1 MPYLLPGKVF
11 QAFPYLNGNRHF
23 EYMQIC
29 SVRQKSIFKFLPA
42 LVFLLIFHLQGFSQE
57 SPAKIVQQNTVNPVD
72 LIDVIRDLFN
82 KKGAPRS
89 DSLVQGVRNVSL
101 LPIIGYGPANGYVI
115 GAAVGISSLLGD
127 PKTTQLS
134 SALMSLSITTKDQ
147 VLLCLRSSIFLPG
160 NKWYIPGD
168 IRFLIFTQPTY
179 GLGIYGLNSTVTFGI
194 GGIDVSKSVLEQPM
208 SFNYVRIYETA
219 VKEIFPFW
227 YAGLGVNIDIHEKIQ
242 DESLKLD
249 TPNPVITSNYF
260 YSVVH
265 GFDPTHYSTNGLSLN
280 IIEDS
285 RDNPINA
292 YKGFYANMR
301 FRVNEKIFGSSQNS
315 TMLFYDF
322 RHYIPLN
329 KNRPGT
335 VLAFWTWG
343 EFVTSGNV
351 PYLALPAI
359 GWDTYGRSGRGYVQ
373 GRFRGVNMVYGETE
387 YRQPISRNG
396 LFGAVAFL
404 NVTTASNTTTGQTL
418 FNSLAPG
425 YGIGLRINMNKKDRT
440 NICIDYGRGRSS
452 SGLYFNIQETF

>member
-1 MPYLLPGKVF
+1 
-11 QAFPYLNGNRHF
+11 
-23 EYMQIC
+23 
-29 SVRQKSIFKFLPA
+29 VRQKSNYKFFTVI
-42 LVFLLIFHLQGFSQE
+42 VFFLAFRLNGFSQE
-57 SPAKIVQQNTVNPVD
+57 PPAKIVQQNTINPVD
-72 LIDVIRDLFN
+72 LIDVIREWLN
-82 KKGAPRS
+82 RKGPPRS
-89 DSLVQGVRNVSL
+89 DSIVQGVSNVSL
-101 LPIIGYGPANGYVI
+101 LPIIGYGPANGFVL
-115 GAAVGISSLLGD
+115 GAAVSMSKLLGD

-134 SALMSLSITTKDQ
+134 SALMSLSLTTKDQ

-160 NKWYIPGD
+160 NDWYIPGD
-168 IRFLIFTQPTY
+168 VRLLLFTQPTY
-179 GLGIYGLNSTVTFGI
+179 GLGIYGLNSPVTFNI
-194 GGIDVSKSVLEQPM
+194 GGIDVNRSVLEQPM
-208 SFNYVRIYETA
+208 SFDYIRVYETA
-219 VKEIFPFW
+219 VKEIVPHW
-227 YAGLGVNIDIHEKIQ
+227 YAGIGVNIDIHNKIQ

-260 YSVVH
+260 YSKKYQ
-265 GFDPTHYSTNGLSLN
+265 FDPTHYSTNGLSLN
-280 IIEDS
+280 FIEDS

-292 YKGFYANMR
+292 YKGFYANLR
-301 FRVNEKIFGSSQNS
+301 FRVNETIFGSTQNS

-404 NVTTASNTTTGQTL
+404 NITTASNTTTGQTL

-425 YGIGLRINMNKKDRT
+425 YGVGLRINMNKKDRT
-440 NICIDYGRGRSS
+440 NICIDYGRGQSS
-452 SGLYFNIQETF
+452 SGVYFNIQETF